1 MRKPWH
7 FEDERYFQT
16 TFVRDWEHRGS
27 GWSYPARVSSSCRI
41 KDQTQWNTILVVSLH
56 LFTSYPSCLKMEY
69 ISPNSNFYVGTMM
82 INIDEPM
89 DGMGYPMFRQSPFPS
104 WRLFG
109 LGTSAMVENGA
120 PSRPRRPVFF
130 NPRNWMR
137 RWMHR
142 LSGTRKRCGNQQDL
156 NPTKKLITVIY
167 GASGHDVWVWNGLKV
182 FIHTLRKTVPSTCII
197 NKLCHHKWKLQFCRV
212 WTYMEI

>member
-27 GWSYPARVSSSCRI
+27 GWSYPACVSSSCRI

-56 LFTSYPSCLKMEY
+56 SISLLSKNGVYPQIAIFMLGQWWLTLMNQSMEWGILFSDNPLFLVEGSLVSALLQWWRMALPAVPGGPFFQSKELNASLDA
-69 ISPNSNFYVGTMM
+69 SPV
-82 INIDEPM
+82 
-89 DGMGYPMFRQSPFPS
+89 
-104 WRLFG
+104 
-109 LGTSAMVENGA
+109 
-120 PSRPRRPVFF
+120 
-130 NPRNWMR
+130 RNAVA
-137 RWMHR
+137 
-142 LSGTRKRCGNQQDL
+142 RCGNQQDL

>member
-56 LFTSYPSCLKMEY
+56 FISLLSKNGVYPQIAIFMLGQWWLTLMNQWMEW
-69 ISPNSNFYVGTMM
+69 GTL
-82 INIDEPM
+82 I
-89 DGMGYPMFRQSPFPS
+89 FRQSPFPS

-120 PSRPRRPVFF
+120 PSRPRRPVFSIQGIECVAGYIACQERG
-130 NPRNWMR
+130 NVAETNRIWTQRRN
-137 RWMHR
+137 
-142 LSGTRKRCGNQQDL
+142 S
-156 NPTKKLITVIY
+156 
-167 GASGHDVWVWNGLKV
+167 
-182 FIHTLRKTVPSTCII
+182 LR
-197 NKLCHHKWKLQFCRV
+197 
-212 WTYMEI
+212 